1 MLCVVC
7 LCLFYIFK
15 KKTAYEMRISDWSSD
30 VCSSDLAPGRSGLS
44 PRHIKSAVEDSLRRL
59 QTDYIDLYQAH
70 YDDLTVSLEETL
82 AAFGDLIAEG
92 KVRAIGLTNHG
103 IDRFR
108 EAIETSKAQGLPR
121 YETYQS
127 LYNLYDRQEFEEV
140 FAPFCRSEGIG
151 VINFYS
157 LAKIGRAHV

>member
-1 MLCVVC
+1 
-7 LCLFYIFK
+7 
-15 KKTAYEMRISDWSSD
+15 MRISDWSSD
-30 VCSSDLAPGRSGLS
+30 VCSSDL
-44 PRHIKSAVEDSLRRL
+44 
-59 QTDYIDLYQAH
+59 LYQAH

-121 YETYQS
+121 YETYQP

-157 LAKIGRAHV
+157 LASGFLTGKYRSAHDVQASRRKKSNQRYLTERGFRILDTLEDRKSTRLNSSH